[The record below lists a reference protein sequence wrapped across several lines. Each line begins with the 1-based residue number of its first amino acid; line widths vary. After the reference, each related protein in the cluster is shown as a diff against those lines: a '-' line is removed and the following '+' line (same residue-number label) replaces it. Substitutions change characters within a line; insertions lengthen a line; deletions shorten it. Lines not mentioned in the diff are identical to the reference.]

1 MVYKHRQSPTKP
13 LVWWPIMLTTTIA
26 VVTSTVSFYSFW
38 RSQLQSKLDKPTPIS
53 SPVMTTVT
61 ALGYLQPEGEVIR
74 LSAANSQGGVR
85 VAKLFVKQGSWVGE
99 GQTIAIVDSYY
110 PRLASLEMAQ
120 KQVLVA
126 QASLNQV
133 KAGAKAG
140 DISAQKATIARLE
153 ADLEGATSVKQAAI
167 VRLVAELDNV
177 KSENQRYQHLYKLGA
192 ISASEAQAK
201 YLRVKVARQQ
211 YQEAKASHER
221 ILKTIQQQ
229 LIEANAKLRSMTEVR
244 LTDVQAAQA
253 IVENAKA
260 AVKQAQAELEL
271 SSVRS
276 PINGQIL
283 KINTRPGEIIS
294 NTGIADIG
302 RTQQM
307 YVVAEIYQTDIKKV
321 RLGQSAVI
329 TSDAL
334 PQELHGTVTD
344 IGLQL
349 GKQNI
354 FNNLQTDTDNK
365 VVEVKIR
372 INNMKAHK
380 EITALTNLQVQVS
393 IGI

>member
-1 MVYKHRQSPTKP
+1 MVYKHRQSPIKP
-13 LVWWPIMLTTTIA
+13 LVWSPLILMATIA
-26 VVTSTVSFYSFW
+26 VVTSTSLYSFA
-38 RSQLQSKLDKPTPIS
+38 RSQLRSQLDKPTPMS

-61 ALGYLQPEGEVIR
+61 ALGYLEPEGEVVR
-74 LSAANSQGGVR
+74 LSAPNSQGGVR
-85 VAKLFVKQGSWVGE
+85 VAKLFVKQGSWVRQ
-99 GQTIAIVDSYY
+99 GQTVAIVDSYY

-120 KQVLVA
+120 QQVLVA

-153 ADLEGATSVKQAAI
+153 ADLEGATSVKQATI
-167 VRLVAELDNV
+167 VRLAAELDNV
-177 KSENQRYQHLYKLGA
+177 ASENRRYQQLYKLGA
-192 ISASEAQAK
+192 ISASQAEAK
-201 YLRVKVARQQ
+201 YLRVKVAQQQ

-221 ILKTIQQQ
+221 ILKTSQQQ
-229 LIEANAKLRSMTEVR
+229 LMEAKAKLRSMTEVR
-244 LTDVQAAQA
+244 LTDIQAAQT

-260 AVKQAQAELEL
+260 AVKQAQAEWEL

-283 KINTRPGEIIS
+283 KINTRPGEIIN

-302 RTQQM
+302 HTQQM
-307 YVVAEIYQTDIKKV
+307 YAVAEIYETDIKKV

-334 PQELHGTVTD
+334 PTQLHGTVTD

-354 FNNLQTDTDNK
+354 FNNLQADTDNK
-365 VVEVKIR
+365 VVAVKIR

-380 EITALTNLQVQVS
+380 EITALTNLQVQVRIS
-393 IGI
+393 I